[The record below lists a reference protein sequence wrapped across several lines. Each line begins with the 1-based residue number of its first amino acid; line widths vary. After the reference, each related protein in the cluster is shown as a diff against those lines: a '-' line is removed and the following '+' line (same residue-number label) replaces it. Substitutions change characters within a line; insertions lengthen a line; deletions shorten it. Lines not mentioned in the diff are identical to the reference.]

1 MTDWKARCAELVDA
15 IGSLVGG
22 VHCGHYQQR
31 DMWKC
36 REIFNRIRA
45 ELDQPEPKG
54 LTRQEAQELFNSIRV
69 PIIERLTPGGDEE
82 IVGYEPV
89 QPVDFAHAVLARC
102 CGCSTNNDPPQ
113 RHRPLPRHRLRRGR
127 RLLLA

>member
-1 MTDWKARCAELVDA
+1 MTDWKARCAELASYLQGRKDNE
-15 IGSLVGG
+15 
-22 VHCGHYQQR
+22 CGWWGEDPEQELLDR
-31 DMWKC
+31 T
-36 REIFNRIRA
+36 RA
-45 ELDQPEPKG
+45 ELDQPEPQG

-89 QPVDFAHAVLARC
+89 HPLDFAHAVLARC

-113 RHRPLPRHRLRRGR
+113 
-127 RLLLA
+127 